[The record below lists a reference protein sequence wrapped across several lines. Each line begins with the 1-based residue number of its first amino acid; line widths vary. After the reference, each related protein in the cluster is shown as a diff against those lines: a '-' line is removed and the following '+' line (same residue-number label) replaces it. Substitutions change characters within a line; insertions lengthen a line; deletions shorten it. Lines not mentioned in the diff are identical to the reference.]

1 MGAAPSAHEILA
13 DLPAWEAMLERHA
26 DTFAALQPGC
36 GLGLVP
42 KADTERQ
49 RGHMLVWTRTEG
61 DRMQTAIRPFSG
73 YKDCGVDIL
82 FVAEESALAAIH
94 RALADRPLGEMK
106 TALRRSELFLFVM
119 KPRDQLIEDGWDEF
133 LETLGLAFL
142 GACR

>member
-1 MGAAPSAHEILA
+1 MGAAPSTHEMLA

-42 KADTERQ
+42 KDDTER
-49 RGHMLVWTRTEG
+49 RPGRMLVWTRAEG
-61 DRMQTAIRPFSG
+61 GGMQAGLRPFTG

-82 FVAEESALAAIH
+82 FVAEESGLAAIH

-106 TALRRSELFLFVM
+106 AALRRSELFLFVL
-119 KPRDQLIEDGWDEF
+119 KPRDQLIDDGWDDF